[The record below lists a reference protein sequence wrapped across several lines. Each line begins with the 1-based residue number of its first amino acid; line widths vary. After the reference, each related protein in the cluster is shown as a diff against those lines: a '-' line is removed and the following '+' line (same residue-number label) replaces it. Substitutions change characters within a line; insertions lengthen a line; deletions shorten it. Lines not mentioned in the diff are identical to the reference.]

1 MTDQERLAGYVDVWW
16 GAINDFTSLLE
27 KIPPEQWS
35 TPTDL
40 PGWDV
45 RALAAHIAHLEGV
58 LAGNPEET
66 VDVGEPD
73 HVTGL
78 MGLYTEQGVV
88 SRSDRSPDELIN
100 EIRAAATRRHTALV
114 ADPPTDGSAKPDQ
127 IFGGV
132 GWDWNT
138 LLRNRPLD
146 VWMHE
151 QDVRRAVG
159 MPGGMDSPA
168 AKHTA
173 DYLAESLGFVLAK
186 RVGAPAGTTVVLELD
201 GSDPAAFGVNDSG
214 RGERLAEPPEA
225 PTVRLSMDRESFI
238 LLAGGRR
245 APDTG
250 TIRVE
255 GDDLLGHKI
264 LDTLAVTP

>member
-1 MTDQERLAGYVDVWW
+1 MTDQERLAEYVDVWW
-16 GAINDFTSLLE
+16 QAINSFTALLE

-40 PGWDV
+40 AGWDV
-45 RALAAHIAHLEGV
+45 RAVAAHIAHLEGV

-66 VDVGEPD
+66 VDVGEPE

-88 SRSDRSPDELIN
+88 ARRDRTPDDLIN
-100 EIRAAATRRHTALV
+100 EIRACATRRHTALV
-114 ADPPTDGSAKPDQ
+114 ADPPTDGSAKPEA

-159 MPGGMDSPA
+159 MPGGMDTRA

-186 RVGAPAGTTVVLELD
+186 RVGAPAGTTVVLDLE
-201 GSDPAAFGVNDSG
+201 GSEPVAFGVNEAG
-214 RGERLAEPPEA
+214 RGEQLAEPPAE
-225 PTVRLSMDRESFI
+225 PTVRLTMDRESFI

-245 APDTG
+245 APEPGSIRIDGDERLG
-250 TIRVE
+250 TQIV
-255 GDDLLGHKI
+255 
-264 LDTLAVTP
+264 DTLAVTP